1 MKELQRDS
9 RKIGSTR
16 GAGLRAFLTRRAAV
30 GALLATA
37 GLAPALHGEAVTLPV
52 NVSEAGANWF
62 EIVNDATDGL
72 NIVDADFASL
82 GDAYDGAFGIKVDTV
97 VHDPGASAD
106 QSELGDGIV
115 QGTAVTGAEQTL
127 SDLVVT
133 QQFLFLSEPIAGSPT
148 VRILV
153 CFRNDTATDI
163 TSTIEL
169 FGNLGSDSDTT
180 TDATADGDTTVEAT
194 DRWVVSNG
202 DTSDPV
208 NTIVYFGPGT
218 PSVTAATITGQGGGD
233 DDFAATYSIT
243 VPAGET
249 RCLAFFAQ
257 LSATI
262 DDATAAAATFD
273 DINTLL
279 ATGAFCDLTQ
289 EQLDQI
295 LNWTGLGTCGS
306 LGDFVWNDTNN
317 NGIQDAGETG
327 VEGLTV
333 NLLDAAGAE
342 VLYST
347 TTDSAGAYGFA
358 PLPPSDYQLEVLLP
372 AGLGLEF
379 SPADQGAD
387 DALDSDV
394 AQDTGRVAVTVDFGE
409 EDASIDAGVLVAAL
423 EDLDSD
429 GVADLGDNCPEDANA
444 DQADSDGDSLGDACD
459 NCANDA
465 NTDQAD
471 ADGDGVG
478 DACDNCQDDANADQ
492 ADADGDG
499 VGDACDNCPDDAN
512 ADQADADGD
521 GLGDACD
528 NCADD
533 ANADQADGDG
543 DGVGDECDNAP
554 EDPNAD
560 QADEDEDGIGDVI
573 DNPELVPGCNC
584 GAGGA
589 AFAPFMVA
597 GYVGLL
603 ATRRLRRRT

>member
-1 MKELQRDS
+1 MEVLRRDL
-9 RKIGSTR
+9 RMIQI
-16 GAGLRAFLTRRAAV
+16 AGLRAFLARGASV
-30 GALLATA
+30 GLLLATA
-37 GLAPALHGEAVTLPV
+37 GLSPALRGEAVTLPV
-52 NVSEAGANWF
+52 DILEGGAVWF
-62 EIVNDATDGL
+62 GIENGASDGL
-72 NIVDADFASL
+72 SIDDASFANLS
-82 GDAYDGAFGIKVDTV
+82 DAYDTAFGIEVDAV
-97 VHDPGASAD
+97 VHDPGATAD
-106 QSELGDGIV
+106 LSEIGDGTV
-115 QGTAVTGAEQTL
+115 LGTAVTGAEQTL

-133 QQFLFLSEPIAGSPT
+133 QQFLFLREPIAGSAT

-153 CFRNDTATDI
+153 CFRNDTAADI

-169 FGNLGSDSDTT
+169 FGNLGSDGDTT
-180 TDATADGDTTVEAT
+180 TDATSDGDTTVEAT

-202 DTSDPV
+202 DPDDPV

-249 RCLAFFAQ
+249 RCLVFFAQ

-262 DDATAAAATFD
+262 DEATAAAATFD
-273 DINTLL
+273 DVNALL
-279 ATGAFCDLTQ
+279 ATGAFCDLSQ
-289 EQLDQI
+289 EQLDQV

-306 LGDFVWNDTNN
+306 IGDFVWNDTNN
-317 NGIQDAGETG
+317 NGIQDAGEAG

-342 VLYST
+342 VLYTT
-347 TTDSAGAYGFA
+347 TTDSDGAYGFS
-358 PLPPSDYQLEVLLP
+358 PLPPRDYQLEVLLP

-379 SPADQGAD
+379 SPVDQGAD

-394 AQDTGRVAVTVDFGE
+394 AQDTGRVAITVEVSE

-429 GVADLGDNCPEDANA
+429 GVADLGDNCPEDDNAN
-444 DQADSDGDSLGDACD
+444 QADDDGDGLGDACD

-465 NTDQAD
+465 NTDQSD
-471 ADGDGVG
+471 ADGDGLG
-478 DACDNCQDDANADQ
+478 DACDNCPNDANADQ

-499 VGDACDNCPDDAN
+499 VGDACDNCAEDAN
-512 ADQADADGD
+512 ADQADGDGD

-528 NCADD
+528 NCAED

-560 QADEDEDGIGDVI
+560 QADEDGDGIGDVI
-573 DNPELVPGCNC
+573 DNPDLVPGCNC

-603 ATRRLRRRT
+603 ATRRLRRRS